1 MTLGETQFEGGRQR
15 AFRAHVLGQ
24 LVHRREE
31 GADAVGQARRH
42 TGAGPH
48 GGTPGSPRP
57 TPAGCCCRARLSN
70 SPGSAPQS
78 SFRRPPRNN
87 HPTGNQHLRH
97 HQRLLMALSWA
108 LHSAAALSADSL
120 LCLRRPGLLGGEW
133 QALGGGVGG
142 GGSEEQAGPALC
154 RLCTGGGGTS
164 HIPRRSRPPPTQQ
177 RRGFCSV
184 VCYSLWASNDVKSK
198 SLAGGPL
205 PRHHHRLNNS
215 FRTSSGPH

>member
-31 GADAVGQARRH
+31 GADAVGRARRH
-42 TGAGPH
+42 TGAGPR
-48 GGTPGSPRP
+48 GGTPGSPGP

-78 SFRRPPRNN
+78 SFRRPPRN

-108 LHSAAALSADSL
+108 LHSAAALSVIPFCVYRGRGCWEASG
-120 LCLRRPGLLGGEW
+120 RRWERESGEEAARSRPAPPSAGF
-133 QALGGGVGG
+133 ALGGG
-142 GGSEEQAGPALC
+142 
-154 RLCTGGGGTS
+154 TS
-164 HIPRRSRPPPTQQ
+164 RIPRRSRPPPTQQ

>member
-1 MTLGETQFEGGRQR
+1 MTLRETQFEGGRQR

-42 TGAGPH
+42 TGAGPR

-78 SFRRPPRNN
+78 SFRRPPRNY
-87 HPTGNQHLRH
+87 PTGNQHLRH

-108 LHSAAALSADSL
+108 LHSAVALSADSL
-120 LCLRRPGLLGGEW
+120 LCLPRPGLLGGEW

-154 RLCTGGGGTS
+154 RLCTGVGGGPAAY
-164 HIPRRSRPPPTQQ
+164 HGGPDRHPRSRDVV
-177 RRGFCSV
+177 SV
-184 VCYSLWASNDVKSK
+184 
-198 SLAGGPL
+198 P
-205 PRHHHRLNNS
+205 
-215 FRTSSGPH
+215 